1 MKKNYGF
8 EVTDSEEEL
17 EKEDENDEKVS
28 MTKVADA
35 KQTTESLNQ
44 VVPEGIENSQEGEG
58 KEALGQSSKKRRRL
72 HFYPERALKNPL
84 YKFFFMICSDSLFNI
99 FITSCIILN
108 TLLLAMDKYPIQRE
122 EQGT

>member
-17 EKEDENDEKVS
+17 EKDDEDDEKVS
-28 MTKVADA
+28 MAKVADA

-84 YKFFFMICSDSLFNI
+84 YKFFFLICSDSLFNI